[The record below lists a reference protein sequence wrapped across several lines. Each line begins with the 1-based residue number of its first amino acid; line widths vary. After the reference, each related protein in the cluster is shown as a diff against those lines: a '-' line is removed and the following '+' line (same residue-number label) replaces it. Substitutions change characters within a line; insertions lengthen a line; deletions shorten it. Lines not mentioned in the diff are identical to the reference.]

1 MKVIRTGI
9 FEAKRHLS
17 ELVQKV
23 REQGVTYCITKRGE
37 PVAELRPIGG
47 GKGRRRFPLAMA
59 RGRWRRPLGESL
71 FIVCGETQI
80 HQYPGVRVFR
90 QQAFDSPYPLNSA
103 VTGRARATRERRT

>member
-59 RGRWRRPLGESL
+59 RGRWRRPWARACSSFAEKPRSTS
-71 FIVCGETQI
+71 I
-80 HQYPGVRVFR
+80 PGSGCSGSRPLL
-90 QQAFDSPYPLNSA
+90 SPYSLKRA
-103 VTGRARATRERRT
+103 VTGRARAARERRR